1 MKAIKVNACWATLLL
16 VFSFLLPHQVFT
28 QEDWFAK
35 GLMLN
40 RAQQYDMA
48 IEAFTTAIELIPGD
62 VEAYN
67 YRGVARTYQGDYD
80 GAIADYTAA
89 LQIKPAYAEALNN
102 RGFAWVR
109 KGNLSR
115 ALTDFSRAIEI
126 KPVLL
131 DAYNSKAWILATSSQ
146 AGYRNAKEAVV
157 LALKAVKINA
167 GIDSLDTLAAAY
179 AANGQFDEAVSTQKQ
194 VVHLLIQQDRT
205 DRLVAYID
213 HLNTYK
219 AGQPLRI
226 SYAGSG
232 PGIEP
237 EKINK
242 PLATGV
248 SRNMAP
254 PAAHQNTAVI
264 SGARIEPEKFTKPL
278 ATGAGRNMAVPAA
291 HRNTA
296 VIAGPYPYTIQVS
309 AYRDPVKS
317 VRAAATLA
325 KKGDPAFACPVHI
338 PGKGLW
344 HRVFI
349 GSYPSLAEARS
360 AAVELKKRKFQYA
373 QVTHKPYT
381 VQVGLFDSE
390 PASNQVITRLG
401 AKGYISYSL
410 PDRYRPGQTRIL
422 IGAYGTRDEAKG
434 LSEQLIKDGFDSRIL
449 PR

>member
-1 MKAIKVNACWATLLL
+1 MKTLKVNVWRATLLL
-16 VFSFLLPHQVFT
+16 VFSFLLPHQILA

-40 RAQQYDMA
+40 KAQQYEMA

-80 GAIADYTAA
+80 GAIADYSAA

-109 KGNLSR
+109 KGNLNR
-115 ALTDFSRAIEI
+115 ALTDFTRAIEI
-126 KPVLL
+126 NPVLL

-146 AGYRNAKEAVV
+146 AGYRNGKEAVV
-157 LALKAVKINA
+157 LAQKAVKINA
-167 GIDSLDTLAAAY
+167 NIDSLDTLAAAY

-194 VVHLLIQQDRT
+194 VIHLLIQQDRT
-205 DRLVAYID
+205 ERLVAYID

-226 SYAGSG
+226 IYAG
-232 PGIEP
+232 
-237 EKINK
+237 
-242 PLATGV
+242 
-248 SRNMAP
+248 
-254 PAAHQNTAVI
+254 
-264 SGARIEPEKFTKPL
+264 SGARIEPEKFIKPL
-278 ATGAGRNMAVPAA
+278 TTGAGRNMAKLNKPPATGAGRNMAKLNKPLATGTGHNVALPAA
-291 HRNTA
+291 PPNTA
-296 VIAGPYPYTIQVS
+296 VFAGPYPYTIQVS
-309 AYRDPVKS
+309 AYQDPAKS
-317 VRAAATLA
+317 VRAAAALT

-338 PGKGLW
+338 PGKGVW

-349 GSYPSLAEARS
+349 GSYQSLAEAQR

-373 QVTHKPYT
+373 QVTHKPYA
-381 VQVGLFDSE
+381 VQVGLFGSE
-390 PASNQVITRLG
+390 PASRQVITRLG
-401 AKGYISYSL
+401 AKGYITYSL
-410 PDRYRPGQTRIL
+410 PDRNRPDQTRIL
-422 IGAYGTRDEAKG
+422 IGAYGTRDEAKR
-434 LSEQLIKDGFDSRIL
+434 LSEQLIKDGFNSRIL